1 MSRAVAVRTAVLV
14 TVSAC
19 ALLAGG
25 LPVIGAQTSSA
36 ATISKI
42 PPSPKA
48 RDAKVR
54 ALEVATAKRSVE
66 QRAREMVRGPQP
78 KPATW
83 PTAADQA
90 VALGPVAGSAIQLA
104 APKAR
109 AKGAPATPAKMR
121 VRVLDQKA
129 ATAAD
134 VSGFLLGLTRADQ
147 GLGEAP
153 AQLTVDYSGFAEASG
168 GDWASRLKLVSLPA
182 CALTTPR
189 VEGCLT
195 PAEVGSVNNIEK
207 QTLTAPVSVGNIER
221 VMAVTADSGGSGG
234 DYAATSLSPAASWS
248 AGRSSGDF
256 TWNYPLRVPPAPA
269 GPTPKLSIDYSAQSV
284 DGKTVASNSQS
295 SSVGEGFGLTES
307 YVERKYGS
315 CKDDGQ
321 VGKYDLCWKY
331 DNATVVLNGQA
342 NELVKG
348 TNGWRLK
355 NDDGSK
361 VEKVVNPTANGDD
374 DNEAWKVTT
383 LDGTQYYFGRQLLAG
398 QNSVW
403 TVPVAGDDANE
414 PCNKATFAT
423 SFCDNQAWR
432 WNLDY
437 VVDPHGNAMSLWY
450 AKEINY
456 YAKNGATT
464 ATKVYDRGGYLTKI
478 LYGQRSDAMTAT
490 APMQVLFETQER
502 CLTNCTSLTSATKA
516 NWPDVPFDQICASG
530 ATCTK
535 VSPTFFSRRRLTQVT
550 TQVLKGAAYQSVDGW
565 ALSQDFPSPG
575 DPMSGRALWLQSITH
590 TGKAVAP
597 TAAAPLVVSFGKKP
611 LPNRV
616 DTDSDGIGP
625 MMKIR
630 VGNIWTETGAQITV
644 NYAEPE
650 CVAGVKMP
658 ASADT
663 NTMRCYPVKWQ
674 PPLSAEREDWFHRHV
689 VTEVRVNDITG
700 GADAVVTNYAY
711 GGGAA
716 WHYQENPLIPAKD
729 RNWSDWRGFR
739 TVTTSSGDPFQPG
752 PRSRVVTSYFR
763 GMHGDKLKAGGT
775 KSVSVADTLGG
786 ARADVPALNGLVR
799 EAIAYASDSSN
810 TEISGSLT
818 DYWVHE
824 TAAQTIETG
833 LVRRANITKPS
844 AVAGRIT
851 RDGGRSDLVHVALTE
866 YDPATGLVVQ
876 TEDQGDSAKVDETC
890 TLTSYAKNAATGLV
904 VPSRIVTSEGRC
916 DAASAFPPEN
926 RAMTDTRT
934 FYDGGSLGAAPT
946 KGEIT
951 TTQRLDGYRTG
962 QPTYQTVGTSTYD
975 VLGRVTST
983 TDAIGRVSTVAYT
996 PAGAGALTQT
1006 TSRTPAVV
1014 TADGVNKSLETKTTF
1029 LPEWGSASQVTDPN
1043 GKLTSLDYDVLGRLT
1058 SVWLP
1063 NQLKSAGKLPNT
1075 KYAYS
1080 LSSTAPSYVRT
1091 DSLNIL
1097 ANGYLSGYAIYDSLL
1112 RPRQSQEVAANGGR
1126 LISETKYNSRGLA
1139 IVNNKDLWNNAAP
1152 AGTMLSVLDAE
1163 VPNETQTTYDG
1174 AGRVTMSTFAVSRQ
1188 TKWSTRTL
1196 YSGDA
1201 ITTLP
1206 PNGAAAT
1213 TEIKDAVGHVVER
1226 REYDSSVQTPG
1237 FIKSS
1242 YTYDVAGKLTQLTSA
1257 GATWTYGHDI
1267 LGRQTTV
1274 NDPDSGTTT
1283 YEFDAVD
1290 RVTSVTNANQKT
1302 QITTYDNLNRKVA
1315 VHEGSKTDA
1324 NLRSDWI
1331 YDAPGNLG
1339 QLYQSARYPA
1349 GKSGPAYK
1357 SKVTTRNVLYKP
1369 TATSV
1374 VIPAAEGRELDGI
1387 YETMT
1392 GYAPDASTIDF
1403 TDLPGGGTLG
1413 SEILNYT
1420 YTQLGQPVSMKSGD
1434 GVYVKD
1440 LKYTELGDPERYE
1453 LGSNEDMYV
1462 VNTFEMG
1469 TRRLKQTLAGDV
1481 NIVANHNYE
1490 YDPAGNLLKDN
1501 NLVGGDTQCYDYDG
1515 HRRLTEAWTPADADC
1530 GAARSTAALGGP
1542 AEYWQSWTYTANGL
1556 RKTQTDH
1563 TALGDTLQTYNY
1575 DTTQPHTV
1583 KSITTTG
1590 AAPKPTATYAYD
1602 VGGNTTARPG
1612 PTGTPAQTL
1621 AWNADSKL
1629 EKLSTTAGD
1638 TSYVYDAG
1646 GGLLLRK
1653 SPGKT
1658 TLYLGS
1664 LELTLD
1670 TATRA
1675 VTSKREYSLGGQ
1687 AVAVKSTV
1695 TDRKWLIPDHHDTTQ
1710 VSVDSTTLATVTR
1723 YSTPFGESR
1732 GVDPANWPDNHGFLG
1747 KPLDKTTGLTHVGAR
1762 EYDPAIGRFISVD
1775 PLMSTG
1781 DPQQMLGYT
1790 YGNNNPTSMSDPT
1803 GLMNQGDGGAPTPAP
1818 TKPVVEKPTGGSD
1831 KGTNQANPG
1840 GDDGGNDHGGGG
1852 SDNNN
1857 DGGGGVAGWFKKA
1870 QKRLDDSSRN
1880 DAQGQ
1885 IGHGIA
1891 TGMLNTAKGSIDLVL
1906 VSRECT
1912 MSFTGAICSATI
1924 QNFVAITR
1932 TPQTLGQA
1940 MVAGTTDPI
1949 IQNLK
1954 AGNWGQAIGQ
1964 GAWTGAEILLGTK
1977 GAGAMASAAARTA
1990 ETTAA
1995 NAAARTAAA
2004 SSSVETAAVVVP
2016 PYARSQYI
2024 RMSPSARAGALAKA
2038 PTCPYC
2044 GTKPSTAGDHIV
2056 SLKQDWDTGGWAD
2069 DRVTRSTRA
2078 NSPDNLIGACTPCN
2092 SSKKSHELG
2101 PGAGQWWPPGWPAGV
2116 WWPYGGP

>member
-1 MSRAVAVRTAVLV
+1 MRRTVALRTAVLV

-36 ATISKI
+36 ATTSKI
-42 PPSPKA
+42 PPLPKA

-54 ALEVATAKRSVE
+54 ALEVATAKKSEE
-66 QRAREMVRGPQP
+66 QRAREMVRGPEP

-83 PTAADQA
+83 PVATDQV
-90 VALGPVAGSAIQLA
+90 VALGPVAGSAIQLV
-104 APKAR
+104 APKTR
-109 AKGAPATPAKMR
+109 AKGAPATPAKTR

-129 ATAAD
+129 STAAD
-134 VSGFLLGLTRADQ
+134 VSGFLFGLTRADQ
-147 GLGEAP
+147 GQGEAP
-153 AQLTVDYSGFAEASG
+153 AQLTVDYSSFAEASG

-189 VEGCLT
+189 AEGCLT
-195 PAEVGSVNNIEK
+195 PAEVGGVNDMEK
-207 QTLTAPVSVGNIER
+207 QTLTAPVSVGNTER
-221 VMAVTADSGGSGG
+221 VMAVTAASGGSSG

-269 GPTPKLSIDYSAQSV
+269 GPTPTLSIDYSAQSI
-284 DGKTVASNSQS
+284 DGKTAASNNQS
-295 SSVGEGFGLTES
+295 SWVGEGFGLTES

-315 CKDDGQ
+315 CADDGQ
-321 VGKYDLCWKY
+321 AGKFDLCWKY

-342 NELVKG
+342 AELVKG
-348 TNGWRLK
+348 ANGWRLK

-361 VEKVVNPTANGDD
+361 VEKVTNPVSNGDD

-383 LDGTQYYFGRQLLAG
+383 LDGTQYYFGRQLIAG

-414 PCNKATFAT
+414 PCNKTTFAT

-478 LYGQRSDAMTAT
+478 LYGQRADAMTAL
-490 APMQVLFETQER
+490 APMQVLFDTQER
-502 CLTNCTSLTSATKA
+502 CLSNCTSLTAATKA
-516 NWPDVPFDQICASG
+516 NWPDLPFDQICASG

-535 VSPTFFSRRRLTQVT
+535 VAPSFFSRRRLTQVT
-550 TQVLKGAAYQSVDGW
+550 TQVLKGATYQSVDGW
-565 ALSQDFPSPG
+565 TLSQDFPPTG

-590 TGKAVAP
+590 TGKAAAP
-597 TAAAPLVVSFGKKP
+597 TAAAPLTVSFGKMP

-616 DTDSDGIGP
+616 DTDGDGIGP
-625 MMKIR
+625 MMKHR

-644 NYAEPE
+644 NYSQPE
-650 CVAGVKMP
+650 CVAGPPAVRHMP

-689 VTEVRVNDITG
+689 VTQVRVNDITG
-700 GADAVVTNYAY
+700 GADAVVTNYSY

-716 WHYQENPLIPAKD
+716 WHYEESPLIPAKD

-739 TVTTSSGDPFQPG
+739 TVTTSSGDPSQPG

-763 GMHGDKLKAGGT
+763 GMHGDKLAGGGT
-775 KSVSVADTLGG
+775 RSVSVADTLGG
-786 ARADVPALNGLVR
+786 TRADLPALNGLVR
-799 EAIAYASDSSN
+799 EAITYASNSSN
-810 TEISGSLT
+810 TEISGNLT

-824 TAAQTIETG
+824 TAAQSVETG
-833 LVRRANITKPS
+833 VVRRANFVKPS

-851 RDGGRSDLVHVALTE
+851 RDAGRSDLVHVALTE
-866 YDPATGLVVQ
+866 YDPATGLVIQ

-890 TLTSYAKNAATGLV
+890 TLTSYAKNAAIGLV

-916 DAASAFPPEN
+916 DAASVNPPEN
-926 RAMTDTRT
+926 RAMTDNRT

-946 KGEIT
+946 KAEIT
-951 TTQRLDGYRTG
+951 TTQRLNGYQSG

-975 VLGRVTST
+975 ALGRPTST

-1006 TSRTPAVV
+1006 ISKTPPVV
-1014 TADGVNKSLETKTTF
+1014 TPDAGTKSLETKTTF

-1063 NQLKSAGKLPNT
+1063 NQSKAGGKLPNT
-1075 KYAYS
+1075 KYVYS

-1112 RPRQSQEVAANGGR
+1112 RPRQSQELAANGGR

-1139 IVNNKDLWNNAAP
+1139 IINNKDLWNNSAP

-1163 VPNETQTTYDG
+1163 VPNETETTYDG

-1188 TKWSTRTL
+1188 AKWSTRTL

-1206 PNGAAAT
+1206 PVGAAAT

-1226 REYDSSVQTPG
+1226 REYDSNVQTPG

-1242 YTYDVAGKLTQLTSA
+1242 YAYDVSGKLTALTSA

-1302 QITTYDNLNRKVA
+1302 QLTTYDSLNRKVA

-1324 NLRSDWI
+1324 NLRSSWI
-1331 YDAPGNLG
+1331 YDAAGNLG
-1339 QLYQSARYPA
+1339 QLYQSARYPT

-1357 SKVTTRNVLYKP
+1357 STIPTRNVLYKP
-1369 TATSV
+1369 TQTSV
-1374 VIPAAEGRELDGI
+1374 MIPAAEGRELDGI
-1387 YETMT
+1387 YDTMI

-1403 TDLPGGGTLG
+1403 TDVPGGGTLG

-1420 YTQLGQPVSMKSGD
+1420 YTQQGQPVSMKSGD

-1440 LKYTELGDPERYE
+1440 VKYTELGEPERYE

-1462 VNTFEMG
+1462 VNAFELG
-1469 TRRLKQTLAGDV
+1469 TRRLTQTLAGDV

-1490 YDPAGNLLKDN
+1490 YDQAGNLLKDN
-1501 NLVGGDTQCYDYDG
+1501 NLVGGDAQCYDYDG
-1515 HRRLTEAWTPADADC
+1515 HRRLTEAWTPADANC
-1530 GAARSTAALGGP
+1530 AAPRTTAALGGP

-1563 TALGDTLQTYNY
+1563 TALGDTVETYTY
-1575 DTTQPHTV
+1575 DTAQPHTV
-1583 KSITTTG
+1583 KSIATTG
-1590 AAPKPTATYAYD
+1590 AAPKPAATYAYD
-1602 VGGNTTARPG
+1602 AGGNTMARPG

-1621 AWNADSKL
+1621 TWNADSKL

-1638 TSYVYDAG
+1638 TSYVYDADG
-1646 GGLLLRK
+1646 SLLLRK

-1658 TLYLGS
+1658 TLYIGS

-1670 TATRA
+1670 TATKA

-1695 TDRKWLIPDHHDTTQ
+1695 TDRKWLIPDHHETTQ
-1710 VSVDSTTLATVTR
+1710 VSVDSVTLATVTR

-1732 GVDPANWPDNHGFLG
+1732 GIDPTNWPDNHGFLG

-1762 EYDPAIGRFISVD
+1762 EYDPTIGRFISVD

-1803 GLMNQGDGGAPTPAP
+1803 GLIVKSENGTPSTSAAADDGGDDDDDGNESSSSA
-1818 TKPVVEKPTGGSD
+1818 SQ
-1831 KGTNQANPG
+1831 KGTNQGSTG
-1840 GDDGGNDHGGGG
+1840 GDEGNTHGGGG

-1857 DGGGGVAGWFKKA
+1857 DGAGGIHGFFKKA
-1870 QKRLDDSSRN
+1870 QKRLDDGSRP
-1880 DAQGQ
+1880 DVQSK

-1891 TGMLNTAKGSIDLVL
+1891 SGMLNSAKGSVDMVL
-1906 VSRECT
+1906 VTRECT
-1912 MSFTGAICSATI
+1912 MSFTGTVCSGTI

-1932 TPQTLGQA
+1932 TPQMFGES
-1940 MVAGTTDPI
+1940 VAKGITDPVLLNI
-1949 IQNLK
+1949 K
-1954 AGNWGQAIGQ
+1954 SGNWEEATGQAI
-1964 GAWTGAEILLGTK
+1964 WTGAEILLGTK
-1977 GAGAMASAAARTA
+1977 GVGSLASTVARTGRVSGVLEKAASAASKTPEVNWDQQGKHIVGHRNYLPGRSILSADA
-1990 ETTAA
+1990 EALA
-1995 NAAARTAAA
+1995 
-2004 SSSVETAAVVVP
+2004 
-2016 PYARSQYI
+2016 Q
-2024 RMSPSARAGALAKA
+2024 RAGSGVPIGKTPRGESGFKERIDFGEEIGTWIPKGSEVGS
-2038 PTCPYC
+2038 PTSIGILHYRAD
-2044 GTKPSTAGDHIV
+2044 GTIHI
-2056 SLKQDWDTGGWAD
+2056 
-2069 DRVTRSTRA
+2069 
-2078 NSPDNLIGACTPCN
+2078 I
-2092 SSKKSHELG
+2092 
-2101 PGAGQWWPPGWPAGV
+2101 PGRPQ
-2116 WWPYGGP
+2116 